1 MAVPKCVVLL
11 QGFVAL
17 SVVCTCLSFNLT
29 ILHTND
35 VHSRYDQTNKYSG
48 QCSDSDAKEG
58 KCFGGMARLYTKVQ
72 ELRAANPNTVLVDA
86 GDQYQGTIWFF
97 TYGGNITAHFMNRI
111 GYDVMALGNHEFDL
125 GPEGVRVL
133 LNHVNFPVLSAN
145 TNASAT
151 PDIESMLKPS
161 VVKDIDGQKVGFI
174 GYTTVDTIE
183 ISKPGPISFT
193 DEAAA
198 IQREVNRLTAQ
209 GVNKIIAVGHAGY
222 PHDIRVAS
230 EVTGLDV
237 IVGGHTNTFL
247 YNGTAP
253 ADEQPVAAYPTVVR
267 HSDGSHVLVVQD
279 YAFGKY
285 LGFLQVEFDEQGQV
299 AAWSGN
305 PILLDNTTAQDPDIA
320 ADVDLWRTGVDAFVR
335 ENVGRTAVLLDGG
348 KPSCRLA
355 ECNMGNLITDAALRQ
370 NLRHSDG
377 LEWNHVALA
386 LINSGSI
393 RSSLPKGDISVADV
407 LAVQP
412 FQNIIDIV
420 ELNGSSIL
428 LVLEHS
434 ASRWDPDKK
443 YGGFL
448 QTSGILITYDMS
460 KPIGQRVQKVKVRCA
475 DCEIPRFDDLEL
487 SKVYKVVMSNFIV
500 NGGDGYDVI
509 QENALR
515 VHIIGDLDSDVLT
528 EYIRSFSPIIHGL
541 EGRIR
546 FVNSSQPSAQAPN
559 KCRDPI
565 PVGKCIVPCGTGG
578 ADSSLSVATVPALLM
593 TLISLLVVLHM

>member
-1 MAVPKCVVLL
+1 M
-11 QGFVAL
+11 
-17 SVVCTCLSFNLT
+17 
-29 ILHTND
+29 
-35 VHSRYDQTNKYSG
+35 
-48 QCSDSDAKEG
+48 
-58 KCFGGMARLYTKVQ
+58 VQ

-111 GYDVMALGNHEFDL
+111 GYDVM
-125 GPEGVRVL
+125 
-133 LNHVNFPVLSAN
+133 
-145 TNASAT
+145 
-151 PDIESMLKPS
+151 
-161 VVKDIDGQKVGFI
+161 
-174 GYTTVDTIE
+174 
-183 ISKPGPISFT
+183 
-193 DEAAA
+193 
-198 IQREVNRLTAQ
+198 

-565 PVGKCIVPCGTGG
+565 PVGKF
-578 ADSSLSVATVPALLM
+578 
-593 TLISLLVVLHM
+593 